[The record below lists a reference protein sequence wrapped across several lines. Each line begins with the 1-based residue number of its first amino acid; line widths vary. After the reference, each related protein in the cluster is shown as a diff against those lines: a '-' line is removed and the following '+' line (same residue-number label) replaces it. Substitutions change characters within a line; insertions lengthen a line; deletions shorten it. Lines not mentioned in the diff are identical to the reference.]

1 MKTDW
6 LKTRQTKYGA
16 YLALYSLI
24 VLAVI
29 VAANWLANRHN
40 KSYDATSAKKFSLSD
55 QTEKVV
61 KNLKQ
66 DVTIT
71 YWDQTTRF
79 QQAKDLLDRYNN
91 LSTKLTVNYVD
102 PYKKPQL
109 AREAGVKTEGAIILE
124 SGPKKQEARG
134 LTEED
139 VTGALI
145 RLLKGGERTACFV
158 TGLGEHGL
166 AETNSRGYSQL
177 KDLVEK
183 NNYKTQTANL
193 LEKSEVP
200 KECTVLVVGGPKYD
214 YPEPVI
220 NAIRNFVQAGG
231 RALFLMDPPLQMGK
245 DQVSPNKPLEGL
257 LDSWG
262 VTLGNDLVLDTSGV
276 GGIFGLGPEIPLV
289 TSYESHPIVRDMKD
303 SATALALARSLDTKT
318 AAKVTV
324 EKLFS
329 SSANSYA
336 TTNLS
341 SSPIRLDPNKDKKGP
356 FVLAAAG
363 SYDTG
368 QQGNPGRFVVVGS
381 SDWVAN
387 SVLRFAG
394 NRDMFLNM
402 MNWLS
407 SDEDLISIRP
417 KEPEDRRLTLNRNQM
432 GLVRITSQFLFPLII
447 IVGGAMVWWRRR

>member
-6 LKTRQTKYGA
+6 LKTRQTKYGV
-16 YLALYSLI
+16 YVTLYVVI
-24 VLAVI
+24 VVAVI
-29 VAANWLANRHN
+29 VVANWLGNRHN
-40 KSYDATSAKKFSLSD
+40 KSYDATSSKKFSLSD

-79 QQAKDLLDRYNN
+79 QQAKDLLDRYDT
-91 LSTKLTVNYVD
+91 LSTKLKVNYID

-109 AREAGVKTEGAIILE
+109 AREAGVKTEGAVILE
-124 SGPKKQEARG
+124 TGLKKQEARS
-134 LTEED
+134 LSEEE

-166 AETNSRGYSQL
+166 AETNSRGYSQV
-177 KDLVEK
+177 KDLLEK
-183 NNYKTQTANL
+183 NNYKTQAVNL
-193 LEKSEVP
+193 LEKPEVP
-200 KECTVLVVGGPKYD
+200 KECTVLIVGGPKYD

-220 NAIRNFVQAGG
+220 NAIRNSVQAGG
-231 RALFLMDPPLQMGK
+231 RAMLLMDPPLQMGK
-245 DQVSPNKPLEGL
+245 DQVSPNKPLEAL
-257 LDSWG
+257 LESWG

-276 GGIFGLGPEIPLV
+276 GGLFGLGPEVPLV
-289 TSYESHPIVRDMKD
+289 TTYETHPIVREMKD
-303 SATALALARSLDTKT
+303 SATALALARSLEVKSGGK
-318 AAKVTV
+318 ATV

-329 SSANSYA
+329 TSANSYA
-336 TTNLS
+336 TTNLT
-341 SSPIRLDPNKDKKGP
+341 SSPIRLDPGKDKKGP

-363 SYDTG
+363 NFDTG

-432 GLVRITSQFLFPLII
+432 GLIRVTSQFLFPLII
-447 IVGGAMVWWRRR
+447 IMGGAMVWWRRR